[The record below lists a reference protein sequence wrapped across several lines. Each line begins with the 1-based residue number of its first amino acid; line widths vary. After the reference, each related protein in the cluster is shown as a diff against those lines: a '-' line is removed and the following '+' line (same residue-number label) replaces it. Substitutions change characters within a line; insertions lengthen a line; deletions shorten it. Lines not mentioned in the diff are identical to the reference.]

1 MFSALWF
8 LQIVSIWCKN
18 CLKSPIFKKLSYFD
32 QCLHSFYSV
41 IIPSPSKDWSVG
53 EGDCAQ
59 HFQRMKIVDAEV
71 ISTIKLNS
79 LFQAAHLI
87 PMFILGNDYFSNYLL
102 NYVELQE
109 FNTFSHSSCKSN
121 SKALAFKGDHWFF
134 SYGGRGLLHN
144 LDHNSRN
151 SRSLFCRSNTIL
163 LLFLIR

>member
-1 MFSALWF
+1 MDYTDPTFPRPPHYKIYTLLSSGETFVMFSTLWL

-18 CLKSPIFKKLSYFD
+18 CLKSPIFKRLSYFD

-41 IIPSPSKDWSVG
+41 IIPSPSKDWSDG

-87 PMFILGNDYFSNYLL
+87 PMFILGKDYFSNYLL
-102 NYVELQE
+102 NYVELLCISTVIQ
-109 FNTFSHSSCKSN
+109 
-121 SKALAFKGDHWFF
+121 
-134 SYGGRGLLHN
+134 Y
-144 LDHNSRN
+144 
-151 SRSLFCRSNTIL
+151 LFI
-163 LLFLIR
+163 F